1 MTSAII
7 LIIFIGVFLWLGNLR
22 IVDMGRDWPVIL
34 IVIGLVSLLNT
45 QKKARSKKIINDLEK
60 GKITVE
66 EAEGKLRSTP

>member
-1 MTSAII
+1 MISAII

-45 QKKARSKKIINDLEK
+45 QKKARRKKIINDLEK
-60 GKITVE
+60 GKISAE
-66 EAEGKLRSTP
+66 EAEGKLRNTP

>member
-45 QKKARSKKIINDLEK
+45 QKKARRKKIINDLEK
-60 GKITVE
+60 GKISVE